1 MKILICDNLNQEVYR
16 ELETIG
22 DCLDISK
29 SDSKEKDLTD
39 HIKDSEIVVIRSATK
54 LTKEVL
60 DNAEKLKI
68 IARCGVGVDNVDLEF
83 AKSKNIFVTNSPSA
97 NLISV
102 VELTVAL
109 IISASRKLSLADAHL
124 KNGQWNR
131 SEFLGYELYGKT
143 LGIVGFGKAGRLVAE
158 RMKSFGMSIVFYDP
172 YVTDWNGS
180 EESLELDDLLRTA
193 DVVSIHV
200 IKTKDTEN
208 LISKDKLDLLKQ
220 NSIIVNTSRGGV
232 LDEEYLMALLESEK
246 IFGAGLDVYSDEPP
260 ENVDRYNG
268 LNLVTT
274 PHIGAS
280 TNEAQLKAGL
290 ETIENIKKIL
300 AGDESVALQI

>member
-29 SDSKEKDLTD
+29 SESKEKDLAD

-109 IISASRKLSLADAHL
+109 IISASRKLSLADSHL

-180 EESLELDDLLRTA
+180 EESIELDDLLRTA

-208 LISKDKLDLLKQ
+208 LISKDMLNLLKPS
-220 NSIIVNTSRGGV
+220 SIIVNTSRGGV
-232 LDEEYLMALLESEK
+232 LDEDYLFELLESEK
-246 IFGAGLDVYSDEPP
+246 IFGAGLDVFLNEPP

-290 ETIENIKKIL
+290 ETVENIKKIL
-300 AGDESVALQI
+300 AGDESVAL

>member
-1 MKILICDNLNQEVYR
+1 MKILICDNLNQQVYK

-29 SDSKEKDLTD
+29 SASKEEDLVY
-39 HIKDSEIVVIRSATK
+39 HIKDCEIVVIRSATK

-60 DNAEKLKI
+60 DKAEQLKI
-68 IARCGVGVDNVDLEF
+68 IARCGVGVDNVDLDF
-83 AKSKNIFVTNSPSA
+83 AKSKNILVTNSPSA

-109 IISASRKLSLADAHL
+109 IISASRKLSLADSNL
-124 KNGQWNR
+124 KKGEWNR

-180 EESLELDDLLRTA
+180 EESMELDDLLRTA

-208 LISKDKLDLLKQ
+208 LISKDMLNLLKPS
-220 NSIIVNTSRGGV
+220 SIIVNTSRGGV
-232 LDEEYLMALLESEK
+232 LDEDYLFELLESEK
-246 IFGAGLDVYSDEPP
+246 IFGAGLDVYSNEPP

-290 ETIENIKKIL
+290 ETVENIKKIL
-300 AGDESVALQI
+300 AGDESVAL

>member
-1 MKILICDNLNQEVYR
+1 MKILICDNLNQQVYK

-22 DCLDISK
+22 DCVDISK
-29 SDSKEKDLTD
+29 SNSRDKDLAN
-39 HIKDSEIVVIRSATK
+39 HIKDCEIVVIRSATK

-60 DNAEKLKI
+60 DKAEQLKI
-68 IARCGVGVDNVDLEF
+68 IARCGVGIDNVDLDF
-83 AKSKNIFVTNSPSA
+83 AKSKNIFITKSPSA

-109 IISASRKLSLADAHL
+109 IINVSRKLSLADSHL
-124 KNGQWNR
+124 KKGEWNR
-131 SEFLGYELYGKT
+131 SQFLGYELYGKT

-172 YVTDWNGS
+172 YVSDWNGS
-180 EESLELDDLLRTA
+180 EESIKLDDLLRTA

-208 LISKDKLDLLKQ
+208 LISKDMLDLLKP
-220 NSIIVNTSRGGV
+220 SSVIINTSRGGV
-232 LDEEYLMALLESEK
+232 LDEDYLFELLESEK
-246 IFGAGLDVYSDEPP
+246 IFGAGLDVYSNEPP
-260 ENVDRYNG
+260 KNVDRYNG

-300 AGDESVALQI
+300 AGDESVAL

>member
-1 MKILICDNLNQEVYR
+1 MKILICDNLNQQVYK

-22 DCLDISK
+22 DCFDISK
-29 SDSKEKDLTD
+29 SASKDEDLAN

-60 DNAEKLKI
+60 DKAEQLKI
-68 IARCGVGVDNVDLEF
+68 IARCGVGIDNVDLDF
-83 AKSKNIFVTNSPSA
+83 AKSKNIFVTNAPSA

-109 IISASRKLSLADAHL
+109 IISASRKLSLADSHL
-124 KNGQWNR
+124 KKGEWNR

-143 LGIVGFGKAGRLVAE
+143 LGIVGFGKADRLVAD

-180 EESLELDDLLRTA
+180 EESIELDDLLRTA

-208 LISKDKLDLLKQ
+208 LISKDMLDLLKPS
-220 NSIIVNTSRGGV
+220 SIIVNTSRGGV
-232 LDEEYLMALLESEK
+232 LDEEYLFELLESEK
-246 IFGAGLDVYSDEPP
+246 IFGAGLDVYSNEPP
-260 ENVDRYNG
+260 ENVDQYNG

-300 AGDESVALQI
+300 AGDESVAL

>member
-1 MKILICDNLNQEVYR
+1 MKILICDNLNQQVYK

-22 DCLDISK
+22 DCFDISK
-29 SDSKEKDLTD
+29 SASKDEDLAN

-60 DNAEKLKI
+60 VKAEKLKI
-68 IARCGVGVDNVDLEF
+68 IARCGVGIDNVDLDF
-83 AKSKNIFVTNSPSA
+83 AKSKNIFVTNAPSA

-109 IISASRKLSLADAHL
+109 IISASRKLSLADSHL
-124 KNGQWNR
+124 KKGEWNR

-143 LGIVGFGKAGRLVAE
+143 LGIVGFGKAGRLVAD

-180 EESLELDDLLRTA
+180 EESVELDDLLRTA

-208 LISKDKLDLLKQ
+208 LISKDMLDLLKPS
-220 NSIIVNTSRGGV
+220 SIIVNTSRGGV
-232 LDEEYLMALLESEK
+232 LDEDYLFELLESEK
-246 IFGAGLDVYSDEPP
+246 IFGAGLDVYSNEPP

-300 AGDESVALQI
+300 AGDESVAL

>member
-1 MKILICDNLNQEVYR
+1 MKILICDNLNQQVYK

-22 DCLDISK
+22 DCVDISK
-29 SDSKEKDLTD
+29 SNSRDKDLAN
-39 HIKDSEIVVIRSATK
+39 HIKDCEIVVIRSATK

-60 DNAEKLKI
+60 DKAEQLKI
-68 IARCGVGVDNVDLEF
+68 IARCGVGIDNVDLDF
-83 AKSKNIFVTNSPSA
+83 AKSKSIFVTNSPSA

-109 IISASRKLSLADAHL
+109 IISVSRKLSLADSHL
-124 KNGQWNR
+124 KKGEWNR
-131 SEFLGYELYGKT
+131 SQFLGNELYGKT

-180 EESLELDDLLRTA
+180 EESIKLDDLLRTA

-208 LISKDKLDLLKQ
+208 LISKDMLDLLKP
-220 NSIIVNTSRGGV
+220 SSVIINTSRGGV
-232 LDEEYLMALLESEK
+232 LDEDYLFELLESEK
-246 IFGAGLDVYSDEPP
+246 IFGAGLDVYSNEPP
-260 ENVDRYNG
+260 KNVDRYNG

-300 AGDESVALQI
+300 AGDESVAH

>member
-1 MKILICDNLNQEVYR
+1 MKILICDNLNQQVYK

-22 DCLDISK
+22 DCFDISK
-29 SDSKEKDLTD
+29 SASKDEDLAN

-60 DNAEKLKI
+60 DKAEQLKI
-68 IARCGVGVDNVDLEF
+68 IARCGVGIDNVDLDF
-83 AKSKNIFVTNSPSA
+83 AKSKNIFVTNAPSA

-109 IISASRKLSLADAHL
+109 IISASRKLSLADSHL
-124 KNGQWNR
+124 KKGEWNR

-143 LGIVGFGKAGRLVAE
+143 LGIVGFGKAGRLVAD

-232 LDEEYLMALLESEK
+232 LDEDYLIELLESGK
-246 IFGAGLDVYSDEPP
+246 IFGAGLDVYSNEPP
-260 ENVDRYNG
+260 ENVDRYDG

-300 AGDESVALQI
+300 AGDESVAL

>member
-1 MKILICDNLNQEVYR
+1 MKILICDNLNQQVYK

-22 DCLDISK
+22 DCVDISK
-29 SDSKEKDLTD
+29 SNSRDKDLAN
-39 HIKDSEIVVIRSATK
+39 HIKDCEIVVIRSATK

-60 DNAEKLKI
+60 DKAEQLKI
-68 IARCGVGVDNVDLEF
+68 IARCGVGIDNVDLDF
-83 AKSKNIFVTNSPSA
+83 AKSKSIFVTNSPSA

-109 IISASRKLSLADAHL
+109 IISVSRKLSLADSHL
-124 KNGQWNR
+124 KKGEWNR
-131 SEFLGYELYGKT
+131 SQFLGNELYGKT

-180 EESLELDDLLRTA
+180 EESIKLDDLLRTA

-208 LISKDKLDLLKQ
+208 LISKDMLDLLKP
-220 NSIIVNTSRGGV
+220 SSVIINTSRGGV
-232 LDEEYLMALLESEK
+232 LDEDYLFELLESEK
-246 IFGAGLDVYSDEPP
+246 IFGAGLDVYSNEPP
-260 ENVDRYNG
+260 KNVDRFNG

-300 AGDESVALQI
+300 AGDESVAL

>member
-1 MKILICDNLNQEVYR
+1 MKILICDNLNQQVYK

-22 DCLDISK
+22 DCFDISK
-29 SDSKEKDLTD
+29 SASKDEDLAN

-60 DNAEKLKI
+60 DKAEQLKI
-68 IARCGVGVDNVDLEF
+68 IARCGVGIDNVDLDF
-83 AKSKNIFVTNSPSA
+83 AKSKNIFVTNAPSA

-109 IISASRKLSLADAHL
+109 IISASRKLSLADSHL
-124 KNGQWNR
+124 KKGEWNR

-180 EESLELDDLLRTA
+180 EESVELDDLLRTA

-208 LISKDKLDLLKQ
+208 LISKDMLNLLKPS
-220 NSIIVNTSRGGV
+220 SIIVNTSRGGV
-232 LDEEYLMALLESEK
+232 LDEEYLFELLESEK
-246 IFGAGLDVYSDEPP
+246 IFGAGLDVFLNEPP

-300 AGDESVALQI
+300 AGDESVAL

>member
-1 MKILICDNLNQEVYR
+1 MKILICDNLNQKVYK

-83 AKSKNIFVTNSPSA
+83 AKTKNIFVTNSPSA

-109 IISASRKLSLADAHL
+109 IISASRKLSLADSHL

-208 LISKDKLDLLKQ
+208 LLSKDKLDLLKQ

-232 LDEEYLMALLESEK
+232 LDEDYLIELLESGK
-246 IFGAGLDVYSDEPP
+246 IFGAGLDVYSNEPP
-260 ENVDRYNG
+260 ENVNRYNG

-300 AGDESVALQI
+300 AGDDSVAL

>member
-1 MKILICDNLNQEVYR
+1 MKILICDNLNQQVYK

-22 DCLDISK
+22 DCFDISK
-29 SDSKEKDLTD
+29 SASKDEDLAN
-39 HIKDSEIVVIRSATK
+39 HIKDSEIVLIRSATK

-60 DNAEKLKI
+60 VKAEKLKI
-68 IARCGVGVDNVDLEF
+68 IARCGVGIDNVDLDF
-83 AKSKNIFVTNSPSA
+83 AKSKNIFVTNAPSA

-109 IISASRKLSLADAHL
+109 IISASRKLSLADSNL
-124 KNGQWNR
+124 KKGEWNR

-180 EESLELDDLLRTA
+180 EESVELDDLLRTA

-208 LISKDKLDLLKQ
+208 LISKDMLDLLKPS
-220 NSIIVNTSRGGV
+220 SIIVNTSRGGV
-232 LDEEYLMALLESEK
+232 LDEDYLFELLESEK
-246 IFGAGLDVYSDEPP
+246 IFGAGLDVYSNEPP

-290 ETIENIKKIL
+290 ETVENIKKIL
-300 AGDESVALQI
+300 AGDESVAL

>member
-1 MKILICDNLNQEVYR
+1 MKILICDNLNQQVYK

-22 DCLDISK
+22 DCVDISK
-29 SDSKEKDLTD
+29 SNSKDKDLAN
-39 HIKDSEIVVIRSATK
+39 HIKDCEIVVIRSATK

-60 DNAEKLKI
+60 DKAEQLKI
-68 IARCGVGVDNVDLEF
+68 IARCGVGIDNVDLDF
-83 AKSKNIFVTNSPSA
+83 AKSKSIFVTNSPSA

-109 IISASRKLSLADAHL
+109 IISVSRKLSLADSHL
-124 KNGQWNR
+124 KKGEWNR

-143 LGIVGFGKAGRLVAE
+143 LGIVGFGKAGRLVAD

-180 EESLELDDLLRTA
+180 EESVELDDLLRTA

-208 LISKDKLDLLKQ
+208 LISKDMLDLLKPS
-220 NSIIVNTSRGGV
+220 SIIVNTSRGGV
-232 LDEEYLMALLESEK
+232 LDEDYLFELLESEK
-246 IFGAGLDVYSDEPP
+246 IFGAGLDVYSNEPP

-274 PHIGAS
+274 PHSGAS

-300 AGDESVALQI
+300 AGDESVAL

>member
-1 MKILICDNLNQEVYR
+1 MKILICDNLNQQVYK

-22 DCLDISK
+22 DCVDISK
-29 SDSKEKDLTD
+29 SNSRDKDLAN
-39 HIKDSEIVVIRSATK
+39 HIKDCEIVVIRSATK

-60 DNAEKLKI
+60 DKAEQLKI
-68 IARCGVGVDNVDLEF
+68 IARCGVGIDNVDLDF
-83 AKSKNIFVTNSPSA
+83 AKSKSIFVTNSPSA

-109 IISASRKLSLADAHL
+109 IISVSRKLSLADSHL

-180 EESLELDDLLRTA
+180 EESIKLDDLLRTA

-208 LISKDKLDLLKQ
+208 LISKDMLDLLKP
-220 NSIIVNTSRGGV
+220 SSVIINTSRGGV
-232 LDEEYLMALLESEK
+232 LDEDYLFELLESEK
-246 IFGAGLDVYSDEPP
+246 IFGAGLDVYSNEPP
-260 ENVDRYNG
+260 KNVDRYNG

-300 AGDESVALQI
+300 AGDDSVAL

>member
-29 SDSKEKDLTD
+29 SESKEKDLAD
-39 HIKDSEIVVIRSATK
+39 HIKDSEIAVIRSATR

-109 IISASRKLSLADAHL
+109 IISASRKLSLADSHL

-180 EESLELDDLLRTA
+180 EESLDLDDLLKTA

-208 LISKDKLDLLKQ
+208 LISKDKLDLLKPS
-220 NSIIVNTSRGGV
+220 SIIVNTSRGGV
-232 LDEEYLMALLESEK
+232 LDEDYLFELLESEK
-246 IFGAGLDVYSDEPP
+246 IFGAGLDVYSNEPP
-260 ENVDRYNG
+260 ENVARYNG

-290 ETIENIKKIL
+290 ETIENIKKII
-300 AGDESVALQI
+300 AGDESVAL

>member
-1 MKILICDNLNQEVYR
+1 MKILICDNLNQQVYK

-29 SDSKEKDLTD
+29 SESKEKDLAN

-109 IISASRKLSLADAHL
+109 IISASRKLSIADSHL

-172 YVTDWNGS
+172 FVTDWNGS

-208 LISKDKLDLLKQ
+208 LLSKDKLDLLKQ

-232 LDEEYLMALLESEK
+232 LDEDYLIELLESGK
-246 IFGAGLDVYSDEPP
+246 IFGAGLDVYSNEPP
-260 ENVDRYNG
+260 ENVDRYDG

-300 AGDESVALQI
+300 AGDDSVAL

>member
-1 MKILICDNLNQEVYR
+1 MKILICDNLNQQVYK

-22 DCLDISK
+22 DCVDISK
-29 SDSKEKDLTD
+29 SNSRDKDLAN
-39 HIKDSEIVVIRSATK
+39 HIKDCEIVVIRSATK

-60 DNAEKLKI
+60 DKAEQLKI
-68 IARCGVGVDNVDLEF
+68 IARCGVGIDNVDLDF
-83 AKSKNIFVTNSPSA
+83 AKSKNIFVTNAPSA

-109 IISASRKLSLADAHL
+109 IISASRKLSLADSHL
-124 KNGQWNR
+124 KKGEWNR
-131 SEFLGYELYGKT
+131 SQFLGYELYGKT

-180 EESLELDDLLRTA
+180 EESIKLDDLLRTA

-208 LISKDKLDLLKQ
+208 LISKDMLDLLKP
-220 NSIIVNTSRGGV
+220 SSVIINTSRGGV
-232 LDEEYLMALLESEK
+232 LDEDYLFELLESEK
-246 IFGAGLDVYSDEPP
+246 IFGAGLDVYSNEPP
-260 ENVDRYNG
+260 KNVDRYKG

-300 AGDESVALQI
+300 AGDESVAL

>member
-1 MKILICDNLNQEVYR
+1 MKILICDNLNQQVYK

-29 SDSKEKDLTD
+29 SESKEKDLAN

-109 IISASRKLSLADAHL
+109 IISASRKLSLADSHL

-180 EESLELDDLLRTA
+180 EESLDLDDLLKTA

-208 LISKDKLDLLKQ
+208 LISKDKLDLLKPS
-220 NSIIVNTSRGGV
+220 SIIINTSRGGV
-232 LDEEYLMALLESEK
+232 LDEDYLFELLESEK
-246 IFGAGLDVYSDEPP
+246 IFGAGLDVYSNEPP
-260 ENVDRYNG
+260 ENVARYNG

-290 ETIENIKKIL
+290 ETIENIKKII
-300 AGDESVALQI
+300 AGDESVAL

>member
-1 MKILICDNLNQEVYR
+1 MKILICDNLNQQVYK

-22 DCLDISK
+22 DCLDVSK
-29 SDSKEKDLTD
+29 SASKDEDLAN

-60 DNAEKLKI
+60 DKAEQLKI
-68 IARCGVGVDNVDLEF
+68 IARCGVGIDNVDLDF

-109 IISASRKLSLADAHL
+109 IISVSRKLSLADSHL
-124 KNGQWNR
+124 KKGEWNR
-131 SEFLGYELYGKT
+131 SQFLGNELYGKT

-158 RMKSFGMSIVFYDP
+158 IMKSFGMSIVFYDP

-180 EESLELDDLLRTA
+180 EESIKLDDLLRTA

-208 LISKDKLDLLKQ
+208 LISKDMLDLLKP
-220 NSIIVNTSRGGV
+220 SSVIINTSRGGV
-232 LDEEYLMALLESEK
+232 LDEDYLFELLESEK
-246 IFGAGLDVYSDEPP
+246 IFGAGLDVYSNEPP
-260 ENVDRYNG
+260 KNVDRYNG

-300 AGDESVALQI
+300 AGDESVAL

>member
-1 MKILICDNLNQEVYR
+1 MKILICDNLNQQVYK

-22 DCLDISK
+22 DCVDISK
-29 SDSKEKDLTD
+29 SNSKDKDLAN
-39 HIKDSEIVVIRSATK
+39 HIKDCEIVVIRSATK

-60 DNAEKLKI
+60 DKAEQLKI
-68 IARCGVGVDNVDLEF
+68 IARCGVGIDNVDLDF

-109 IISASRKLSLADAHL
+109 IISASRKLSLADSHL
-124 KNGQWNR
+124 KKGEWNR

-143 LGIVGFGKAGRLVAE
+143 LGIVGFGKAGRLVAD

-180 EESLELDDLLRTA
+180 EESVELDELLRTA

-208 LISKDKLDLLKQ
+208 LISKDMLDLLKPS
-220 NSIIVNTSRGGV
+220 SIIVNTSRGGV
-232 LDEEYLMALLESEK
+232 LDEDYLFELLESEK
-246 IFGAGLDVYSDEPP
+246 IFGAGLDVYSNEPP
-260 ENVDRYNG
+260 KNVDRYNG

-300 AGDESVALQI
+300 AGDESVAL

>member
-1 MKILICDNLNQEVYR
+1 MKILICDNLNQKVYK

-124 KNGQWNR
+124 KNGEWNR

-172 YVTDWNGS
+172 YVTDWSGS

-232 LDEEYLMALLESEK
+232 LDEEYLLALLESEK
-246 IFGAGLDVYSDEPP
+246 IFGAGLDVYSNEPP

>member
-1 MKILICDNLNQEVYR
+1 MKLLICDNLNQQVYK

-29 SDSKEKDLTD
+29 SESKEEDLAN
-39 HIKDSEIVVIRSATK
+39 HIKDCEIVVIRSATQ

-60 DNAEKLKI
+60 DNAEQLKI
-68 IARCGVGVDNVDLEF
+68 IARCGVGVDNIDLDF

-109 IISASRKLSLADAHL
+109 IISASRKLSLADSNL
-124 KNGQWNR
+124 KKGEWNR

-172 YVTDWNGS
+172 YVSEWNGS
-180 EESLELDDLLRTA
+180 EESIELDDLLRTA
-193 DVVSIHV
+193 DVISIHV

-208 LISKDKLDLLKQ
+208 LISKDKLDLLKPS
-220 NSIIVNTSRGGV
+220 SIIVNTSRGGV
-232 LDEEYLMALLESEK
+232 LDEDYLFELLESEK
-246 IFGAGLDVYSDEPP
+246 IFGAGLDVYSKEPP
-260 ENVDRYNG
+260 ENVDRYKG

-300 AGDESVALQI
+300 AGDDSVAL

>member
-1 MKILICDNLNQEVYR
+1 MKILICDNLNQQVYK

-29 SDSKEKDLTD
+29 SASKEEDLVY
-39 HIKDSEIVVIRSATK
+39 HIKDCEIVVIRSATK

-60 DNAEKLKI
+60 DKAEQLKI
-68 IARCGVGVDNVDLEF
+68 IARCGVGVDNVDLDF
-83 AKSKNIFVTNSPSA
+83 AKSKNILVTNSPSA

-109 IISASRKLSLADAHL
+109 IISASRKLSLADSNL
-124 KNGQWNR
+124 KKGEWNR

-180 EESLELDDLLRTA
+180 EESMELDDLLRTA

-200 IKTKDTEN
+200 IKTKVTEN
-208 LISKDKLDLLKQ
+208 LISKDMLNLLKPS
-220 NSIIVNTSRGGV
+220 SIIVNTSRGGV
-232 LDEEYLMALLESEK
+232 LDEDYLFELLESEK
-246 IFGAGLDVYSDEPP
+246 IFGAGLDVYSNEPP

-290 ETIENIKKIL
+290 ETVENIKKIL
-300 AGDESVALQI
+300 AGDESVAL

>member
-1 MKILICDNLNQEVYR
+1 MKILICDSLNQQVYK

-22 DCLDISK
+22 DCFDISK
-29 SDSKEKDLTD
+29 SASKDEDLAN

-54 LTKEVL
+54 LSKEVL
-60 DNAEKLKI
+60 DKAEQLKI
-68 IARCGVGVDNVDLEF
+68 IARCGVGIDNVDLDF

-109 IISASRKLSLADAHL
+109 IISVSRKLSLADSHL
-124 KNGQWNR
+124 KKGEWNR
-131 SEFLGYELYGKT
+131 SQFLGNELYGKT

-172 YVTDWNGS
+172 YVTTWNGS
-180 EESLELDDLLRTA
+180 EESIKLDDLLRTA

-208 LISKDKLDLLKQ
+208 LISKDMLDLLKP
-220 NSIIVNTSRGGV
+220 SSVIINTSRGGV
-232 LDEEYLMALLESEK
+232 LDEDYLFELLESC
-246 IFGAGLDVYSDEPP
+246 LLYTSPSPRD
-260 ENVDRYNG
+260 
-268 LNLVTT
+268 LTT
-274 PHIGAS
+274 SRMPSSA
-280 TNEAQLKAGL
+280 
-290 ETIENIKKIL
+290 
-300 AGDESVALQI
+300 

>member
-1 MKILICDNLNQEVYR
+1 MKILICDNLNQQVYK

-29 SDSKEKDLTD
+29 STSKDEDLD
-39 HIKDSEIVVIRSATK
+39 NHIKDSEIVVIRSATK

-60 DNAEKLKI
+60 DKAEQLKI
-68 IARCGVGVDNVDLEF
+68 IARCGVGIDNVDLDF
-83 AKSKNIFVTNSPSA
+83 AKSKNIFVTNAPSA

-109 IISASRKLSLADAHL
+109 IISASRKLSLADSHL
-124 KNGQWNR
+124 KKGEWNR
-131 SEFLGYELYGKT
+131 SAFLGYELYGKT
-143 LGIVGFGKAGRLVAE
+143 LGIVGFGKAGRLVAD

-180 EESLELDDLLRTA
+180 EESVELDDLLRTA

-208 LISKDKLDLLKQ
+208 LISKDMLDLLKPS
-220 NSIIVNTSRGGV
+220 SIIVNTSRGGV
-232 LDEEYLMALLESEK
+232 LDEDYLFELLESEK
-246 IFGAGLDVYSDEPP
+246 IFGAGLDVYSNEPP

-300 AGDESVALQI
+300 AGDESVAL

>member
-1 MKILICDNLNQEVYR
+1 MKILICDNLNQQVYK

-22 DCLDISK
+22 DCFDISK
-29 SDSKEKDLTD
+29 SASKDEDLAN

-60 DNAEKLKI
+60 DKAEQLKI
-68 IARCGVGVDNVDLEF
+68 IARCGVGIDNVDLDF

-109 IISASRKLSLADAHL
+109 IISVSRKLSLADSHL
-124 KNGQWNR
+124 KKGEWNR

-143 LGIVGFGKAGRLVAE
+143 LGIVGFGKAGRLVAD

-180 EESLELDDLLRTA
+180 EESVELYDLLRTA

-208 LISKDKLDLLKQ
+208 LISKDMLDLLKP
-220 NSIIVNTSRGGV
+220 SSVIINTSRGGV
-232 LDEEYLMALLESEK
+232 LDEDYLFELLESEK
-246 IFGAGLDVYSDEPP
+246 IFGAGLDVYSNEPP
-260 ENVDRYNG
+260 KNVDRYNG

-300 AGDESVALQI
+300 AGDESVAL

>member
-1 MKILICDNLNQEVYR
+1 MKILICDNLNQQVYK

-22 DCLDISK
+22 DCVDISK
-29 SDSKEKDLTD
+29 SNSRDKDLAN
-39 HIKDSEIVVIRSATK
+39 HIKDCEIVVIRSATK

-60 DNAEKLKI
+60 DKAEQLKI
-68 IARCGVGVDNVDLEF
+68 IARCGVGIDNVDLDF
-83 AKSKNIFVTNSPSA
+83 AKSKSIFVTNSPSA

-109 IISASRKLSLADAHL
+109 IISVSRKLSLADSHL
-124 KNGQWNR
+124 KKGEWNR
-131 SEFLGYELYGKT
+131 SQFLGNELYGKT
-143 LGIVGFGKAGRLVAE
+143 LGIVGFGKVGRLVAE

-180 EESLELDDLLRTA
+180 EESIKLDDLLRTA

-208 LISKDKLDLLKQ
+208 LISKDMLDLLKP
-220 NSIIVNTSRGGV
+220 SSVIINTSRGGV
-232 LDEEYLMALLESEK
+232 LDEDYLFELLESEK
-246 IFGAGLDVYSDEPP
+246 IFGAGLDVYSNEPP
-260 ENVDRYNG
+260 KNVDRYNG

-300 AGDESVALQI
+300 AGDESVAL

>member
-1 MKILICDNLNQEVYR
+1 MKILICDNLNQQVYK

-22 DCLDISK
+22 DCFDISK
-29 SDSKEKDLTD
+29 SASKDEDLAN

-60 DNAEKLKI
+60 DKAEQLKI
-68 IARCGVGVDNVDLEF
+68 IARCGVGIDNVDLDF
-83 AKSKNIFVTNSPSA
+83 AKSKNIFVTNAPSA

-109 IISASRKLSLADAHL
+109 IISASRKLSLADSHL
-124 KNGQWNR
+124 KKGEWNR
-131 SEFLGYELYGKT
+131 SAFLGYELYGKT
-143 LGIVGFGKAGRLVAE
+143 LGIVGFGKAGRLVAD

-180 EESLELDDLLRTA
+180 EESIELDDLLRTA

-208 LISKDKLDLLKQ
+208 LISKDMLDLLKPS
-220 NSIIVNTSRGGV
+220 SIIVNTSRGGV
-232 LDEEYLMALLESEK
+232 LDEDYLFELLESEK
-246 IFGAGLDVYSDEPP
+246 IFGAGLDVYSNEPP

-300 AGDESVALQI
+300 AGDESVAL

>member
-1 MKILICDNLNQEVYR
+1 MKILICDNLNQQVYK

-29 SDSKEKDLTD
+29 SESKEKDLAD

-109 IISASRKLSLADAHL
+109 IISASRKLSFADSHL

-172 YVTDWNGS
+172 YVMDWNGS
-180 EESLELDDLLRTA
+180 EESLDLDDLLRTA

-208 LISKDKLDLLKQ
+208 LLSKDKLDLLKQ

-232 LDEEYLMALLESEK
+232 LDEDYLIELLESDK
-246 IFGAGLDVYSDEPP
+246 IFGAGLDVYSNEPP
-260 ENVDRYNG
+260 ENVNRYNG

-300 AGDESVALQI
+300 AGDESVAL

>member
-1 MKILICDNLNQEVYR
+1 MKILICDNLNQQVYK

-29 SDSKEKDLTD
+29 SESKEKDLAD

-109 IISASRKLSLADAHL
+109 IISASRKLSLADSHL

-172 YVTDWNGS
+172 YVMDWNGS
-180 EESLELDDLLRTA
+180 EESLDLDDLLRTA

-208 LISKDKLDLLKQ
+208 LLSKDKLDLLKQ

-232 LDEEYLMALLESEK
+232 LDEDYLIELLESDK
-246 IFGAGLDVYSDEPP
+246 IFGAGLDVYSNEPP
-260 ENVDRYNG
+260 ENVNRYNG

-300 AGDESVALQI
+300 AGDESVAL

>member
-1 MKILICDNLNQEVYR
+1 MKILICDNLNQQVYKK
-16 ELETIG
+16 LETIG
-22 DCLDISK
+22 DCVDISK
-29 SDSKEKDLTD
+29 SNSKDKDLAN
-39 HIKDSEIVVIRSATK
+39 HIKDCEIVVIRSATK

-60 DNAEKLKI
+60 DKAEQLKI
-68 IARCGVGVDNVDLEF
+68 IARCGVGIDNVDLDF

-109 IISASRKLSLADAHL
+109 IISVSRKLSLADSHL
-124 KNGQWNR
+124 KKGEWNR
-131 SEFLGYELYGKT
+131 SQFLGYELYGKT

-180 EESLELDDLLRTA
+180 EESIKLDDLLRTA

-208 LISKDKLDLLKQ
+208 LISKEMLDLLKP
-220 NSIIVNTSRGGV
+220 SSVIVNTSRGGV
-232 LDEEYLMALLESEK
+232 LDEDYLLELLESEK
-246 IFGAGLDVYSDEPP
+246 IFGAGLDVYLNEPP
-260 ENVDRYNG
+260 KNVDRYNG

-300 AGDESVALQI
+300 AGDESVAL

>member
-1 MKILICDNLNQEVYR
+1 MKILICDNLNQQVYK

-22 DCLDISK
+22 DCFDISK
-29 SDSKEKDLTD
+29 SASKDEDLAN

-109 IISASRKLSLADAHL
+109 IISASRKLSLADSHL

-172 YVTDWNGS
+172 YVMDWNGS
-180 EESLELDDLLRTA
+180 EESLDLDDLLRTA

-208 LISKDKLDLLKQ
+208 LLSKDKLDLLKQ

-232 LDEEYLMALLESEK
+232 LDEDYLIELLESDK
-246 IFGAGLDVYSDEPP
+246 IFGAGLDVYSNEPP
-260 ENVDRYNG
+260 ENVNRYNG

-300 AGDESVALQI
+300 AGDESVAL